1 MLHTISWKN
10 ILVSWLL
17 KNAFT
22 LTKHG
27 HWSLMQLDL
36 IKWEIVHYHGYIDRK
51 ACMHHLS
58 CRITRIK
65 CDVISL
71 NQMWCDLFLYSVK
84 ATVRK
89 LKRRNEWSY
98 MHLWNE
104 EWNQRLS
111 RLCKQLETPNQW
123 FVIDWLRC
131 VKWTWR
137 VCSGFLQRT
146 RRQREENCRTFASG
160 IQQNCSLLL
169 RTVVKFL
176 AE

>member
-1 MLHTISWKN
+1 MRNCALPWLHRSESMYSSSI
-10 ILVSWLL
+10 
-17 KNAFT
+17 
-22 LTKHG
+22 
-27 HWSLMQLDL
+27 
-36 IKWEIVHYHGYIDRK
+36 
-51 ACMHHLS
+51 HHLS
-58 CRITRIK
+58 CCITQIK

-71 NQMWCDLFLYSVK
+71 NRMWCDLFLNSVK

-98 MHLWNE
+98 THLWNG

-111 RLCKQLETPNQW
+111 SLCKQLETPNQW
-123 FVIDWLRC
+123 FVIDWLRS
-131 VKWTWR
+131 VKWTWW
-137 VCSGFLQRT
+137 VCSGFLPRT
-146 RRQREENCRTFASG
+146 RRQREENCQTFASG